1 MNQSNKKKGW
11 LDKAISS
18 PLKTGISTF
27 ILATAAS
34 SSFAATALE
43 NGVDISNISG
53 ASGSETF
60 YTLEVPAGSSNLS
73 FNISG
78 GSGDADL
85 YVKFG
90 SQASSSNWDCRPY
103 RSGNNETCDISNVQA
118 GSYSVMLDAW
128 SSYNGVTLVGNFN
141 DPSNPPPPP
150 PPVSGVQNTAAA
162 GDSIT
167 MAFAADCTGNVWFW
181 DMFCLLGGDQP
192 EHSWFDGWSSN
203 VNSVHDRY
211 KALDNSIGASKS
223 AAMSGAEMRGSGDSG
238 SQPNFAAQ
246 AADIVTQSPLPDH
259 VEVLLGGNDIC
270 NRDCTDPAN
279 CNNPLFTD
287 SQWRESVQAGLDTL
301 MTGLA
306 PGSTVQ
312 LNGMPRVQ
320 DLRQAGVDK
329 QASSSSINCDSLW
342 SSYDVCRIVT
352 NGGTMNGE
360 GSAQRLA
367 AVAAAQQSYNAIL
380 AEEAT
385 AYNSNANGKNPNGI
399 EVVSEYVDENTPSGG
414 TFSFGAQHIDGG
426 DCFHPNVSTQSKI
439 ADFAWSA
446 NNDMP

>member
-1 MNQSNKKKGW
+1 MFQTKYKKGW
-11 LDKAISS
+11 IDQVLNKT
-18 PLKTGISTF
+18 LKSTLST
-27 ILATAAS
+27 IVLATAAS
-34 SSFAATALE
+34 SALATTTME
-43 NGVDISNISG
+43 NGTSIANISG

-60 YTLEVPAGSSNLS
+60 YTLDVPAGASNLS
-73 FNISG
+73 FNLSG

-103 RSGNNETCDISNVQA
+103 RAGNNETCDISNVQT
-118 GSYSVMLDAW
+118 GTYSVMLDAY
-128 SSYNGVTLVGNFN
+128 SSYSGTTLVASFT
-141 DPSNPPPPP
+141 DPGNPPPPP

-167 MAFAADCTGNVWFW
+167 MAFGADCTANYWWW
-181 DMFCLLGGDQP
+181 DLFCLLGGDQP

-211 KALDNSIGASKS
+211 KALDSSIGATK
-223 AAMSGAEMRGSGDSG
+223 AAAASGSEMRGG
-238 SQPNFAAQ
+238 SNNFATQ

-279 CNNPLFTD
+279 CNDPLFTEAE
-287 SQWRESVQAGLDTL
+287 WRESVQAGLDTL

-306 PGSTVQ
+306 EGSTVQ

-320 DLRQAGVDK
+320 DLLAAGKAK
-329 QASSSSINCDSLW
+329 QQTSSSINCDSLW
-342 SSYDVCRIVT
+342 SSYSVCRIVT
-352 NGGTMNGE
+352 NDGTLNGE
-360 GSAQRLA
+360 SSATRLA
-367 AVAAAQQSYNAIL
+367 AVEAAQQSYNAIL
-380 AEEAT
+380 AEEAA
-385 AYNSNANGKNPNGI
+385 AYNSNSNGKNPNGI

-414 TFSFGAQHIDGG
+414 TFSFGAQHINGG

-439 ADFAWSA
+439 ADFSWGA